1 MMQLIKSTHKKSHA
15 LQRNS
20 MVAFVSGLVLATSAS
35 LSNAAEY
42 ELKIGVLES
51 PTGSNTLGWKT
62 FEQFVESNSN
72 GRFEIDILPSGQL
85 GDTEKLLEGL
95 QLGIHKMAQGDESIT
110 GAYSPMMAWFT
121 PYLFQNELSMKKFFE
136 SETFEDLNDQMA
148 DDLGVRALAATPY
161 GFYNFINKTRSVE
174 KVEDLDGLK
183 LRTLP
188 NSQITIKTWGALG
201 ASATPVP
208 WAEIYT
214 SIRTGVIDGLGHTTS
229 IMVDQKYYEVAK
241 YVTLDNSMGVANLYL
256 INESFYQSLSADM
269 QSLLKQGAQIAAN
282 VEFGLAT
289 YRNRVTSID
298 TLKEEG
304 VDVYALPA
312 EERKKFKDQAQD
324 AVIPWLKEVSGED
337 NVEAVFEEVRQI
349 ESGE

>member
-1 MMQLIKSTHKKSHA
+1 
-15 LQRNS
+15 
-20 MVAFVSGLVLATSAS
+20 
-35 LSNAAEY
+35 
-42 ELKIGVLES
+42 
-51 PTGSNTLGWKT
+51 KT

-121 PYLFQNELSMKKFFE
+121 PYLFENELSMKKFFE
-136 SETFEDLNDQMA
+136 SETFEKLNDQMA
-148 DDLGVRALAATPY
+148 KDMGVRALAATPY
-161 GFYNFINKTRSVE
+161 GFYNFINKTRPIE

-188 NSQITIKTWGALG
+188 NSQITIKTWDALG

-214 SIRTGVIDGLGHTTS
+214 SIRTGVIDGLGHTAS

-241 YVTLDNSMGVANLYL
+241 HVTLDNSMGVANLYL
-256 INESFYQSLSADM
+256 VNESFFQSLPDDLKSI
-269 QSLLKQGAQIAAN
+269 LKQGAQIAAN

-312 EERKKFKDQAQD
+312 GERQKFKKQAQE
-324 AVIPWLKEVSGED
+324 AVIPWLKETSGED
-337 NVEAVFEEVRQI
+337 NVEAVFKEVERI
-349 ESGE
+349 ESGT